1 VTEPN
6 TNWAQ
11 PEGGSS
17 SPAPAPTPA
26 GAPSPSPA
34 GAPSPAPVVVPK
46 KKGGNLTNVLLVVAA
61 VIAIGGVAFAVGR
74 ATAPTATASGFR
86 GGNGQ
91 FPGGQG
97 IAPNGSFAP
106 GQGVPGGF
114 GGDRALTISGTV
126 KSIDGTTMTITT
138 ADGTE
143 TTVDITDTT
152 YHSQAAA
159 TAADVK
165 AGSSVAVEVTGFGGF
180 RGRPDASAGPD
191 ASGAPGAG
199 TGTVKASDVTI
210 KAN

>member
-1 VTEPN
+1 MTDPN

-17 SPAPAPTPA
+17 GPAPVPA
-26 GAPSPSPA
+26 
-34 GAPSPAPVVVPK
+34 PAPVVVPK

-74 ATAPTATASGFR
+74 ATAPTAAASGFR

-91 FPGGQG
+91 FPGGPG
-97 IAPNGSFAP
+97 LAPNGSFAP
-106 GQGVPGGF
+106 GQGGFGGL

-138 ADGTE
+138 ADGNE
-143 TTVDITDTT
+143 TKVDISGST

-180 RGRPDASAGPD
+180 RGRPDASGAPD
-191 ASGAPGAG
+191 ASAAPGAG
-199 TGTVKASDVTI
+199 TGTIKATDVTI

>member
-1 VTEPN
+1 MTEPN

-11 PEGGSS
+11 PEGGASG
-17 SPAPAPTPA
+17 PAPTPV
-26 GAPSPSPA
+26 P
-34 GAPSPAPVVVPK
+34 APSPAPVVVPK

-74 ATAPTATASGFR
+74 ATAPTAAASGFR

-97 IAPNGSFAP
+97 FIPNGSFAP
-106 GQGVPGGF
+106 GQGGQGGF

-138 ADGTE
+138 ANGNE
-143 TTVDITDTT
+143 TRIDISGTT

-180 RGRPDASAGPD
+180 RGRPDASAGPG
-191 ASGAPGAG
+191 ASAAPVAG
-199 TGTVKASDVTI
+199 TGTIKATDVTI

>member
-1 VTEPN
+1 MSDPN

-11 PEGGSS
+11 PEGGSGG
-17 SPAPAPTPA
+17 PAPI
-26 GAPSPSPA
+26 PSPV
-34 GAPSPAPVVVPK
+34 PVVTPK

-74 ATAPTATASGFR
+74 ATAPTAAASGFR
-86 GGNGQ
+86 GNGQ

-97 IAPNGSFAP
+97 FTPNGSFAP
-106 GQGVPGGF
+106 GQGGFGGL

-138 ADGTE
+138 ADGNE
-143 TTVDITDTT
+143 TKVDISGST

-180 RGRPDASAGPD
+180 RGRPDASA
-191 ASGAPGAG
+191 APGASAAPVALMVPVPA
-199 TGTVKASDVTI
+199 TDVTI